1 MTTTPR
7 RRIAFY
13 SHDTQGLGHIRRNLA
28 LAGAIVAADPRTDVL
43 VLTGAPQATSLP
55 LPPHT
60 EVITVPTVAKDS
72 DGGYAAATFAMDLD
86 ALLTLRSNVITTA
99 LTSFAPDVVVVDK
112 VARGLDGELEQALE
126 ALHAVRGHTTGARP
140 RVVLGL
146 RDILDDPLT
155 AAREWRSS
163 RTTQAIRDHYDE
175 VWVYGDRDVVDVV
188 ADYELPP
195 TVARRVRYTGY
206 LVDGRSEGLIPPR
219 DEPPAGPVPR
229 PYVLC
234 MVGGGQDGYDTA
246 LAFAHATYPTGRTG
260 VIITGPYMQPSLRLR
275 LQEIAD
281 GCDDLVVREFVTD
294 AVELVAGADAVVSM
308 GGYNTVCEVLTGN
321 VPALIVPRVRP
332 RQEQLVRADRLSG
345 LGLVD
350 ALHPELVTP
359 HALAG
364 WLEQATGAPFVRDR
378 QTIALGGLRR
388 VPHLLTRLHRTA
400 ATHAADLE
408 EAS

>member
-140 RVVLGL
+140 
-146 RDILDDPLT
+146 P
-155 AAREWRSS
+155 
-163 RTTQAIRDHYDE
+163 
-175 VWVYGDRDVVDVV
+175 
-188 ADYELPP
+188 
-195 TVARRVRYTGY
+195 RR
-206 LVDGRSEGLIPPR
+206 
-219 DEPPAGPVPR
+219 PR
-229 PYVLC
+229 P
-234 MVGGGQDGYDTA
+234 A
-246 LAFAHATYPTGRTG
+246 R
-260 VIITGPYMQPSLRLR
+260 
-275 LQEIAD
+275 
-281 GCDDLVVREFVTD
+281 
-294 AVELVAGADAVVSM
+294 
-308 GGYNTVCEVLTGN
+308 
-321 VPALIVPRVRP
+321 
-332 RQEQLVRADRLSG
+332 
-345 LGLVD
+345 
-350 ALHPELVTP
+350 HP
-359 HALAG
+359 
-364 WLEQATGAPFVRDR
+364 
-378 QTIALGGLRR
+378 
-388 VPHLLTRLHRTA
+388 
-400 ATHAADLE
+400 
-408 EAS
+408 